1 MAGSSTINTWD
12 YTGEDFIINGNANAT
27 STLTAT
33 SNIVLANIPGMSVNL
48 VAGGTYMV
56 DIMIVG
62 VSAAAGG
69 INLKFAGNGTASAV
83 NITTWNYNGT
93 TLNAVTNI
101 TALSSSLTTNAAQYT
116 NIQASGVLT
125 VGVGGSFTLQAAQN
139 TGNGTS
145 STVLFGSYMTFTR
158 IS

>member
-1 MAGSSTINTWD
+1 MAQSTYD
-12 YTGEDFIINGNANAT
+12 FTGEDFIINGNANAT

-33 SNIVLANIPGMSVNL
+33 SNTTFANIPGMSVNL

-56 DIMIVG
+56 DIMLVTTG
-62 VSAAAGG
+62 AASGG
-69 INLKFAGNGTASAV
+69 IKVAFAGNGTASAL
-83 NITTWNYNGT
+83 NLTSWNYNGT

-101 TALSSSLTTNAAQYT
+101 TALASSLTANAAAVT
-116 NIQASGVLT
+116 NVQTSGVVT

-139 TGNGTS
+139 TSNGTS
-145 STVLFGSYMTFTR
+145 TTVVFGSYMTFTR